1 MCKPLHSPLNNTEL
15 DLTFQKKVE
24 CQTLVH
30 KMFNKYLYALGL
42 SFSKVIKLQDQGK
55 TVKILYP

>member
-1 MCKPLHSPLNNTEL
+1 MCKPLHSPLNNNEL
-15 DLTFQKKVE
+15 DLTD
-24 CQTLVH
+24 CQNLVH

-55 TVKILYP
+55 TVKIL

>member
-1 MCKPLHSPLNNTEL
+1 MCKPLHSPLNNNEL
-15 DLTFQKKVE
+15 DLTFQKKVD
-24 CQTLVH
+24 CQNLVH
-30 KMFNKYLYALGL
+30 KKYLYALGL